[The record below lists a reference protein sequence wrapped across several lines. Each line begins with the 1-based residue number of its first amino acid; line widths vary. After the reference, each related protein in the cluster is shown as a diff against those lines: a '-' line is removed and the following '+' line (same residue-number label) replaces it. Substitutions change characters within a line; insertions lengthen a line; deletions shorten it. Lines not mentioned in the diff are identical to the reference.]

1 MGSPGTSGDL
11 SRDQAEKVLLE
22 KDYVVS
28 PLQDTERF
36 QNLCNIKEHQCMICQ
51 IADNKGEPI
60 WSPLPYAL
68 LLNNCVMATTW
79 CITGEFSDNNIFHTH
94 AVLKTGARSDSLRRS
109 LAHTWDHLMGASNF
123 VDIVGQGATMDII
136 KLQRCQKWSGMMGYM
151 MKDPLWVISNCDRTL
166 QCAYDI
172 DKWELNKRF
181 KGRDDP
187 KTAPDMNAMS
197 KEIVDLIITN
207 GCKTFQDCIKCAPE
221 VMSKYLHKP
230 GLQTIVTNC
239 LEFVKSSGAAW
250 NITLYEVYE
259 PQPNKIHMILLHQGI
274 NPTAFDEIFYKWI
287 TKQDSKRNTIC
298 LQGPSN
304 TGKSAFLHGLKQII
318 NWGEIVNGQ
327 TFAFEGLVDACIG
340 VWEEPLC
347 SSELAEKAKQ
357 VLEGMVTSIPVKYK
371 KPMKLPRTPIFIT
384 TNHTLW
390 RFCSQE
396 EQMFRNRMWIF
407 DWLHECKD
415 TLLVYRTS
423 NDRCKC
429 AYCRASC
436 SSESFI
442 SESSF
447 SGVPGT
453 EQPVCTEQLVW
464 PLEGGNVGSGPMPGT
479 SGSTAWSYDST
490 PGSSGSG
497 SDSQRSDIS
506 KPGSSSSS
514 ANVRHMGAF
523 RILRPSDTECRLTE
537 PKSAIVL
544 ESYPSRRD
552 TVSVRGRH
560 KPTILKRRRGDDHGY
575 AMPQCDSS
583 RVLGSDTQNTETQ
596 KTFETST
603 KKQRVDRTL
612 GSVTLNTD
620 ITEMLSIPSKQ
631 DWQSYLSFLYH
642 IYG

>member
-28 PLQDTERF
+28 PLQETERF
-36 QNLCNIKEHQCMICQ
+36 QQLCNIKEHQCMICQ

-60 WSPLPYAL
+60 WNPLPYAL
-68 LLNNCVMATTW
+68 LLNNCVMSPIW

-109 LAHTWDHLMGASNF
+109 LTHTWDTLMGTSNF
-123 VDIVGQGATMDII
+123 TEIVGPNASMDII
-136 KLQRCQKWSGMMGYM
+136 KLQRCQKWSGMMAYM
-151 MKDPLWVISNCDRTL
+151 MKDPVWVISNDDKTL

-181 KGRDDP
+181 KSKDDP
-187 KTAPDMNAMS
+187 KTAPDMNTMS
-197 KEIVDLIITN
+197 REIVDLIIQN
-207 GCKTFQDCIKCAPE
+207 GCKTFSDCIKCAPE

-239 LEFVKSSGAAW
+239 LEFVKSSGATW
-250 NITLYEVYE
+250 NISLYEIYE
-259 PQPNKIHMILLHQGI
+259 PLPNRIHMILLHQGI
-274 NPTAFDEIFYKWI
+274 NPSDFDEVFYKWI
-287 TKQDSKRNTIC
+287 TKQDTKRNTIC

-304 TGKSAFLHGLKQII
+304 TGKSAFLQGLKQIV

-327 TFAFEGLVDACIG
+327 AFAFEGLIDCYIG

-347 SSELAEKAKQ
+347 STELAEKAKQ

-384 TNHTLW
+384 TNHALW

-407 DWLHECKD
+407 NWMQECKD
-415 TLLVYRTS
+415 TLLVFRTS

-436 SSESFI
+436 SSESII

-453 EQPVCTEQLVW
+453 EQSICSDQLIW
-464 PLEGGNVGSGPMPGT
+464 PLEGSNVGPGPMPESDG
-479 SGSTAWSYDST
+479 GTAWSDDCT

-497 SDSQRSDIS
+497 SDSQRSDIP

-514 ANVRHMGAF
+514 SAIGHMGSF
-523 RILRPSDTECRLTE
+523 RILRPSDTECRPTK
-537 PKSAIVL
+537 PKSAIIL

-552 TVSVRGRH
+552 HVNVRGKHR
-560 KPTILKRRRGDDHGY
+560 PTILKRRRNDDHGY
-575 AMPQCDSS
+575 AIPQCDSS
-583 RVLGSDTQNTETQ
+583 GLVGSVSQNPEAQ
-596 KTFETST
+596 KTAETSS
-603 KKQRVDRTL
+603 KKQRLDRTL
-612 GSVTLNTD
+612 GSVTLNPD

-631 DWQSYLSFLYH
+631 DWQSYLSYLWH
-642 IYG
+642 NYG